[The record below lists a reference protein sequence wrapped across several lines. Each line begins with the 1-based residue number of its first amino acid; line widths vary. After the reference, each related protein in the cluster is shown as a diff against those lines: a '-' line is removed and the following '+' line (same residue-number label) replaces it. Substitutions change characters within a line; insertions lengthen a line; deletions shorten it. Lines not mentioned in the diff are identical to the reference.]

1 MEIREE
7 IGKFGKVRRKSGEKH
22 EVQKSGIQRRHGEI
36 GEIRERCRG
45 SGEKHENPGCE
56 I

>member
-1 MEIREE
+1 MEIRRD
-7 IGKFGKVRRKSGEKH
+7 IGKFGKVRRKSGGKH
-22 EVQKSGIQRRHGEI
+22 EDQKSGIQRRHGEI
-36 GEIRERCRG
+36 REIRERCRG